1 MIQAYQSFQRQFQ
14 RESSVL
20 AKRSKEGQFYFPHV
34 LETLRSLRD
43 KYFESAA
50 LTKNRHLH
58 DFILLATFVRGIPG
72 RSKELRTMRLFFE
85 SEKKMAFDYTTVES
99 ENFIVFQEDERVIV
113 LQRHQKQPVQLK
125 LICQMT
131 EISFTI

>member
-1 MIQAYQSFQRQFQ
+1 M
-14 RESSVL
+14 
-20 AKRSKEGQFYFPHV
+20 
-34 LETLRSLRD
+34 
-43 KYFESAA
+43 
-50 LTKNRHLH
+50 H
-58 DFILLATFVRGIPG
+58 DFILLATFVRGILG

-125 LICQMT
+125 LICQT
-131 EISFTI
+131 T